1 MSYHSVVGLALLMG
15 HGLSGIC
22 TEYLRLII
30 SHLGVKGSSH
40 IQSVY
45 TFPIFQAHWSF
56 FSRLVESHTVH
67 VSLNIQSETQ
77 EDFPYT
83 LTEFFYSLSLC
94 LQITSGLDSQKSSLF
109 PQHSKKV
116 MICLAAP
123 FLPWG
128 PSSAS
133 RLKERLQGFACLFS
147 FSKGLQ
153 FCVTHC
159 FISENGFFFFPSH
172 SVQFFSGDSRW
183 DSLVPRAPSWPETEV
198 RNYYFHF
205 FYFTSVNIRC
215 QCYLLTYAA
224 IRCMA

>member
-1 MSYHSVVGLALLMG
+1 
-15 HGLSGIC
+15 
-22 TEYLRLII
+22 
-30 SHLGVKGSSH
+30 
-40 IQSVY
+40 
-45 TFPIFQAHWSF
+45 
-56 FSRLVESHTVH
+56 VH

-159 FISENGFFFFPSH
+159 FISENGFFFFPHILS
-172 SVQFFSGDSRW
+172 SF
-183 DSLVPRAPSWPETEV
+183 LVVIVDGIVWYHVPHHGQKQKSEIII
-198 RNYYFHF
+198 FIF
-205 FYFTSVNIRC
+205 FTSH
-215 QCYLLTYAA
+215 LLTYAA
-224 IRCMA
+224 NVIC